1 MSFTFRLQRVLEL
14 REEAEQAKA
23 RAFAEASDDADQ
35 ARRRQ
40 DAIASLRTLQRQAL
54 DAAARGV
61 ITAGELQHL
70 SFLVGALDDRLAR
83 ASEDVREAE
92 RLVADTQA
100 ALQAASRDRRV
111 LDRLKER
118 HSERWQEAALQQ
130 DRLAMDEI
138 ALSQYTRR
146 TPTPPET
153 AAHHQDLA

>member
-70 SFLVGALDDRLAR
+70 SFLVSALDDRLAR